1 MIKVALVDDHK
12 LFRRGIASLINSFSE
27 YKIVLEA
34 GSGEE
39 LISVLNHTNLPD
51 LLLLDIK
58 MPGIDGFA
66 TLAYLTKKFPEVK
79 VLALSMYDDE
89 KSVIRMI
96 GLGARGYL
104 LKDSEPI
111 ELKNALDS
119 VYDKGYF
126 YSEFVTGNLI
136 HSLHHKKPDE
146 KPGEHPISLNDREI
160 DFLKLVCKE
169 LTYKEIADIMC
180 LSTRTIDGYR
190 DALFQ
195 KLSVKNRVGLV
206 LYTLKV
212 GLVSI

>member
-126 YSEFVTGNLI
+126 YSEFVTGSLI
-136 HSLHHKKPDE
+136 HSLHHKKTDE
-146 KPGEHPISLNDREI
+146 KTGEHPISLNDREI

-212 GLVSI
+212 GLVTI

>member
-1 MIKVALVDDHK
+1 MINVALVDDHK

-27 YKIVLEA
+27 YKIILEA

-39 LISVLNHTNLPD
+39 LLSALSQANQPD

-58 MPGIDGFA
+58 MQGMDGF
-66 TLAYLTKKFPEVK
+66 TTIQYLTKKYPDIK
-79 VLALSMYDDE
+79 VIALSMYDDE
-89 KSVIRMI
+89 QSVIRMI

-136 HSLHHKKPDE
+136 HSLHNKKPDD
-146 KPGEHPISLNDREI
+146 KPGLPPVFLNDRET

-195 KLSVKNRVGLV
+195 KLNVKNRVGLV
-206 LYTLKV
+206 LYTLRV
-212 GLVSI
+212 GLVTI

>member
-27 YKIVLEA
+27 YRIILEA

-39 LISVLNHTNLPD
+39 LLAALTAHNLPD

-58 MPGIDGFA
+58 MPGMDGFA
-66 TLAYLTKKFPEVK
+66 TLEYLTRNKPEIK

-89 KSVIRMI
+89 QSVIRMI
-96 GLGARGYL
+96 GMGARGYL

-119 VYDKGYF
+119 VYEKGYF

-136 HSLHHKKPDE
+136 HSLHHKKSDE
-146 KPGEHPISLNDREI
+146 KAASAHILLNDRETE
-160 DFLKLVCKE
+160 FMKLVCRE

-190 DALFQ
+190 DSLFQ

-206 LYTLKV
+206 LYSLKA
-212 GLVSI
+212 GLVTI

>member
-39 LISVLNHTNLPD
+39 LITVLNQTNLPD

-126 YSEFVTGNLI
+126 YSEFVTGSLI
-136 HSLHHKKPDE
+136 HSLHHKKTDE
-146 KPGEHPISLNDREI
+146 KTGEHPISLNDREI

-212 GLVSI
+212 GLVTI